1 MPTPFRCHHEP
12 PTSSSTVYRPLL
24 AEWVTLQNLPS
35 TRLQLRRWARTHP
48 ILTGYTT
55 PGDLID
61 AIDAADQDIA
71 EQHLIALVRVHQ
83 TGNQL
88 AGRILLQAML
98 PALHRIAAGRTLDDQ
113 HAVLAEFWIALSK
126 LRITDT
132 TTRIAASLKL
142 NALRGVTKNRLT
154 DDHSDP
160 YPDPTQDVRD
170 HQSPTLTAEEPD
182 PDLADVIT
190 WAQRTNAITTSDAH
204 LLTLAYLTEG
214 TTITDLATHLGISTD
229 AAKKRRTRAREKL
242 VDAVRAQLAHDND
255 DLQLTQVA

>member
-12 PTSSSTVYRPLL
+12 PTSVSAVYRPLL
-24 AEWVTLQNLPS
+24 AEWVTLQDLPS
-35 TRLQLRRWARTHP
+35 TRLQLRRWARTQP
-48 ILTGYTT
+48 VLTGYTT
-55 PGDLID
+55 PGDLVD
-61 AIDAADQDIA
+61 AIDAAPQDVA
-71 EQHLIALVRVHQ
+71 EQHLIALVRIYQ
-83 TGNQL
+83 DGNQL

-126 LRITDT
+126 MRITDT

-160 YPDPTQDVRD
+160 YPDPTQAQP
-170 HQSPTLTAEEPD
+170 HTLTAQEPD
-182 PDLADVIT
+182 PDLSDVIT
-190 WAQRTNAITTSDAH
+190 WAHRTNAITTDDAH

-214 TTITDLATHLGISTD
+214 TTTTDLATHLGITLD

-242 VDAVRAQLAHDND
+242 VDAVRAQLAHDNN
-255 DLQLTQVA
+255 DLLTQVA